1 MTARRG
7 HTTRTKLEAAVCDA
21 MIRQELPHE
30 HRSLRFR
37 VLDATGRS
45 AKYSPPIVARR
56 GPILF
61 LVEPIASATR
71 STIERLARFLEQHS
85 PEIVLVVVAPDAI
98 VNKVPEGA
106 YDEIY
111 SHSDLARMTGR
122 IRDQDPEGI
131 IVPFEKPQPRRA

>member
-1 MTARRG
+1 
-7 HTTRTKLEAAVCDA
+7 

-37 VLDATGRS
+37 VLHSNGHS
-45 AKYSPPIVARR
+45 ARYSPPIVARR

-71 STIERLARFLEQHS
+71 STIDRLARFLDQHS
-85 PEIVLVVVAPDAI
+85 PEIVLVVVAPDA
-98 VNKVPEGA
+98 VVAKMPAEA

-111 SHSDLARMTGR
+111 SHSDLARMTRR

-131 IVPFEKPQPRRA
+131 ILPFEKPPRRPA